1 MHGSYSFLEHTRFEA
16 GTADRI
22 AFATCKM
29 LTISGRLEGRHPSL
43 MFRITRVPRLQMAC
57 HVSVPALCTKF
68 TSLVEAPWLAPAC
81 SNLLSELA
89 IFANSL
95 RNMVLRSWA
104 CMVATTGQSSKS
116 VTSTSAISTSVTSP
130 FGNLWT
136 VDLKNANAGKAP
148 TVHGF
153 FSALTIFAANLSMI
167 FPYFFEAESCQ
178 RKRFP
183 YKLALPRSSKLHAQ
197 VSTITYPVVPLGE
210 AIVFWKTYEKSIMHI
225 ASRFDPV
232 VIARG
237 TGDT

>member
-1 MHGSYSFLEHTRFEA
+1 MHGSYSFLEHTRSEA

-29 LTISGRLEGRHPSL
+29 LTISRRLEGRHPSL

-68 TSLVEAPWLAPAC
+68 TSPVEAPWLAPAR

-116 VTSTSAISTSVTSP
+116 VTSKSGTSKSVTSKSVTSTSVISQSVSSP

-136 VDLKNANAGKAP
+136 VDLKNVNAGKAP

-167 FPYFFEAESCQ
+167 FLYFFEAESCQ

-183 YKLALPRSSKLHAQ
+183 YKLALPR
-197 VSTITYPVVPLGE
+197 P
-210 AIVFWKTYEKSIMHI
+210 
-225 ASRFDPV
+225 
-232 VIARG
+232 
-237 TGDT
+237 